1 MAGRRKQPACRARGR
16 QSPVGAALR
25 PWHRRDERR
34 FRDAGNTAIEPGAAG
49 LAGHRADDER
59 METEG
64 DHPLHRDVSHLP
76 AVLERHA
83 AAARAGPVQ
92 PAAGARSPV
101 QARRRGHS
109 RRPARGERA
118 AQYEDVRA
126 ERIPVP
132 AGGHLEHAVQQRQV
146 DDERRRGSI
155 SAEHLHVLASDVS
168 VSELHDVRRHQ
179 PRVPVPPVASG
190 RIHRCRR

>member
-25 PWHRRDERR
+25 PWHRRDQRR
-34 FRDAGNTAIEPGAAG
+34 FRDAGNAAIEPGAAG
-49 LAGHRADDER
+49 LARHRADDER

-118 AQYEDVRA
+118 AEYRRCTGRA
-126 ERIPVP
+126 YSRPSRRASGTCRTAATSGRRAKERIDI
-132 AGGHLEHAVQQRQV
+132 GG
-146 DDERRRGSI
+146 
-155 SAEHLHVLASDVS
+155 ASTRSGVGR
-168 VSELHDVRRHQ
+168 LRIR
-179 PRVPVPPVASG
+179 AS
-190 RIHRCRR
+190 